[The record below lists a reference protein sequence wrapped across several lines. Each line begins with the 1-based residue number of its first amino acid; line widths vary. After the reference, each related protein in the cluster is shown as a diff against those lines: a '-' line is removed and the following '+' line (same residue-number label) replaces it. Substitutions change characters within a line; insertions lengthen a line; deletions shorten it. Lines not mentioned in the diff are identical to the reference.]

1 MLVSFLHDVGVNIGG
16 GADLG
21 VVQAFRDGNAVH
33 TVEVEHG
40 GHSVP
45 ECVGVDVGEA
55 VAFAEPVQPCGRAVR
70 VHGLAVVLGE
80 YKALVLVVLP
90 QAKPFLILPC
100 PIFAKEFHGLERE
113 GDKAV

>member
-1 MLVSFLHDVGVNIGG
+1 M
-16 GADLG
+16 
-21 VVQAFRDGNAVH
+21 
-33 TVEVEHG
+33 
-40 GHSVP
+40 P

-100 PIFAKEFHGLERE
+100 PVFAKEFHGLERE